1 MQSSLAQ
8 YLYVCV
14 CTDIDSSQSGLICEN
29 CFIYNS
35 TFLTRAVHAG
45 TFPIGYC
52 VNNSEKQLEHPSVCL
67 CKTLE
72 FQMIWKGY
80 LTEPQDKSLHIDAYL
95 GNTLWHWHAT
105 LR

>member
-1 MQSSLAQ
+1 MQRKLSKRTTIFHIMQSSLAQ

-72 FQMIWKGY
+72 FQMI
-80 LTEPQDKSLHIDAYL
+80 
-95 GNTLWHWHAT
+95 
-105 LR
+105 